1 MLIGEEVGHKMVSEI
16 KAGGYPLT
24 REPEVVV
31 HYSSDIGAGGIGN
44 YTRLYKAE
52 GNGGLCGYR
61 KVGYTAV
68 IRVYPEGDIDGYLME
83 PDSLTQSYRE
93 FFYILGYSAV
103 MKSGAEYRVDSGRG
117 GFYLS
122 ERFVV
127 GNKILYNTSGGAISL
142 KIMLSLLAPLS

>member
-1 MLIGEEVGHKMVSEI
+1 MVSEI

-31 HYSSDIGAGGIGN
+31 YYSSDVGAGGIGD

-52 GNGGLCGYR
+52 SDGGLCGYR

-103 MKSGAEYRVDSGRG
+103 TTSSVASPFCICRG

-127 GNKILYNTSGGAISL
+127 GDKILYNTSGGAISL